1 MNLPRNFHSAKTIE
15 RFKHVP
21 SKVAL
26 GIAEMQAMDQLR
38 RSMKIKVDAH
48 NSTNLPR
55 KGARES
61 GDNTCA
67 GPDQDEALEDQQH
80 RCAINKICQHSSM
93 LEFMTPRERGH
104 DFWLGEVHSLDESLA
119 GSYERLLVEN
129 DRLLNENLGLRNDK
143 VRLVADKMS
152 AHEYINYL
160 QAKLRENTIAIIQI
174 KRSLATLRQKMD
186 TSKRHAND
194 TPKPAKVSKATQL

>member
-38 RSMKIKVDAH
+38 RSMKIKVDAP

-55 KGARES
+55 KE
-61 GDNTCA
+61 DI
-67 GPDQDEALEDQQH
+67 QALEDQQH

-129 DRLLNENLGLRNDK
+129 DRLLNENLALRNDK

-174 KRSLATLRQKMD
+174 KRSLATLRQNMD
-186 TSKRHAND
+186 TSKRHASD
-194 TPKPAKVSKATQL
+194 TPKPAKVPKATQL